1 MVVLSLPYPISTNRY
16 WRTFRSRQIV
26 SKEAVAYKARV
37 AAIAAENGIKPTA
50 KTVGLTVQLIP
61 KANKDGSAS
70 KVCLDLDNCLKV
82 CLDALQGAAYEN
94 DNQVRRI
101 VAEYGSEPIAG
112 GGLVVKVE
120 ELDEK

>member
-1 MVVLSLPYPISTNRY
+1 MDVLSLPYPISTNRY
-16 WRTFRSRQIV
+16 WRTFRNRQIV

-37 AAIAAENGIKPTA
+37 AAIAAENGIKPTGKA
-50 KTVGLTVQLIP
+50 VSLTVQLVP

-82 CLDALQGAAYEN
+82 CLDALQGVAYEN
-94 DNQVRRI
+94 DRQVRRI
-101 VAEYGSEPIAG
+101 VAEYGSEPVAG

-120 ELDEK
+120 ELE

>member
-1 MVVLSLPYPISTNRY
+1 
-16 WRTFRSRQIV
+16 V

-37 AAIAAENGIKPTA
+37 AAIAAENGITPTSKA
-50 KTVGLTVQLIP
+50 VSLTVQLIP

-82 CLDALQGAAYEN
+82 CLDALQGAAYDD
-94 DNQVRRI
+94 DNQVEEIHAKRMKT
-101 VAEYGSEPIAG
+101 PIAG

-120 ELDEK
+120 ELE

>member
-16 WRTFRSRQIV
+16 WRTFRNRQIV

-50 KTVGLTVQLIP
+50 KAVSLTVQLIP

-82 CLDALQGAAYEN
+82 CLDALQGAAYDD
-94 DNQVRRI
+94 DNQVEEIHAKRLKT
-101 VAEYGSEPIAG
+101 PIAG

-120 ELDEK
+120 ELE

>member
-16 WRTFRSRQIV
+16 WRTFRNRQIV
-26 SKEAVAYKARV
+26 SKEAAAYKARV

-50 KTVGLTVQLIP
+50 KTVSLTVQLIP

-82 CLDALQGAAYEN
+82 CLDALQGAAYDD
-94 DNQVRRI
+94 DNQVEEIHAKRLKTP
-101 VAEYGSEPIAG
+101 VAG

-120 ELDEK
+120 ELG

>member
-16 WRTFRSRQIV
+16 WRTFRNRQIV

-37 AAIAAENGIKPTA
+37 AAIAAENGIKPTG
-50 KTVGLTVQLIP
+50 KTVSLTVQLIP

-70 KVCLDLDNCLKV
+70 KVCLD
-82 CLDALQGAAYEN
+82 ALQGAAYDD
-94 DNQVRRI
+94 DNQVEEIHAKRLKT
-101 VAEYGSEPIAG
+101 PIAG

-120 ELDEK
+120 ELE

>member
-1 MVVLSLPYPISTNRY
+1 MDVLSLPYPISTNRY
-16 WRTFRSRQIV
+16 WRTFRNRQIV
-26 SKEAVAYKARV
+26 SKEAVAYKERV
-37 AAIAAENGIKPTA
+37 AAIAAENGITPTSKA
-50 KTVGLTVQLIP
+50 VSLTVQLIP

-94 DNQVRRI
+94 DNQVEEIHAKRMKT
-101 VAEYGSEPIAG
+101 PIAG

>member
-1 MVVLSLPYPISTNRY
+1 MAVLSLPYPISTNRY
-16 WRTFRSRQIV
+16 WRTFRNRQIV
-26 SKEAVAYKARV
+26 SKEAVAYKAQV
-37 AAIAAENGIKPTA
+37 AAIASENGIKPTG
-50 KTVGLTVQLIP
+50 KTVSLTVQLIP

-82 CLDALQGAAYEN
+82 CLDALQGVAYEN

-101 VAEYGSEPIAG
+101 VAVYGNEPVAG

-120 ELDEK
+120 ELE

>member
-1 MVVLSLPYPISTNRY
+1 MVVLSLPYPISNNRY
-16 WRTFRSRQIV
+16 WRTFRNRQIV

-37 AAIAAENGIKPTA
+37 AAIAAENGIKQTA
-50 KTVGLTVQLIP
+50 KMVSLTVQLIP

-82 CLDALQGAAYEN
+82 CLDALQGVAYEN
-94 DNQVRRI
+94 DNQVEEIHAKRLKT
-101 VAEYGSEPIAG
+101 PIAG

-120 ELDEK
+120 ELE

>member
-16 WRTFRSRQIV
+16 WRTFRNRQIV

-37 AAIAAENGIKPTA
+37 AAIAAENGIKPTD
-50 KTVGLTVQLIP
+50 KTVSLTVQLIP

-82 CLDALQGAAYEN
+82 CLDALQGAAYDD
-94 DNQVRRI
+94 DNQVEEIHAKRLKT
-101 VAEYGSEPIAG
+101 PIAG

-120 ELDEK
+120 ELE

>member
-1 MVVLSLPYPISTNRY
+1 MVVLSLPYPISNNRY
-16 WRTFRSRQIV
+16 WRKFRNRQIV

-37 AAIAAENGIKPTA
+37 AAIAAENGIKPTD
-50 KTVGLTVQLIP
+50 KTVSLTVQLIP

-94 DNQVRRI
+94 DNQVEEIHAKRLKT
-101 VAEYGSEPIAG
+101 PIAG

-120 ELDEK
+120 ELE

>member
-1 MVVLSLPYPISTNRY
+1 MDVLSLPYPISTNRY
-16 WRTFRSRQIV
+16 WRTFRNRQIV

-50 KTVGLTVQLIP
+50 KTVSLTVQLVP
-61 KANKDGSAS
+61 KSNKDGSAS

-94 DNQVRRI
+94 DNQVEEIHAKRMKT
-101 VAEYGSEPIAG
+101 PIAG

-120 ELDEK
+120 ELE

>member
-16 WRTFRSRQIV
+16 WRTFRNRQIV

-37 AAIAAENGIKPTA
+37 AAIAAENGIKPTD
-50 KTVGLTVQLIP
+50 KTVSLTVQLIP
-61 KANKDGSAS
+61 KANKDGTAS

-94 DNQVRRI
+94 DNQVEEIHAKRLKT
-101 VAEYGSEPIAG
+101 PIAG
-112 GGLVVKVE
+112 GGLVVRVE
-120 ELDEK
+120 ELE